1 MIDDHC
7 FFLAEIHD
15 NVPPDL
21 RPIILKSSANYTV
34 DDLLRLTN
42 IIEENPSNSN
52 ENAIHLLT
60 QWYSEFNKRRKQEL
74 LSVLH
79 MNVINKAIT
88 HIHFIQN
95 SNSCTIFDDILFDHQ
110 FPVDLLRKK
119 LIIHF
124 NVTLQPEHHR
134 LTINEVLSYAN
145 QFIHDG
151 YAVFLNL
158 DIFFDQSL
166 SILRHRPRLDR
177 QVILYLS
184 RYEVDLS
191 ISTVGLQCSD
201 QSYVGSH
208 DALIFQPPLK
218 ENPLEKLSFEIGTWH
233 METKI
238 IDELTKVN
246 YIVRNACK
254 SIRIWH
260 LHSSQVRHR
269 LMPSKLYFNGKDLKR
284 AMRYPEW
291 L

>member
-1 MIDDHC
+1 MC
-7 FFLAEIHD
+7 FFLAEIHE
-15 NVPPDL
+15 NVPPEL
-21 RPIILKSSANYTV
+21 RSIIRKSSANYTV

-42 IIEENPSNSN
+42 TIEENLSNSN
-52 ENAIHLLT
+52 ENPIHLLT
-60 QWYSEFNKRRKQEL
+60 QWYSEFNERRKQEL
-74 LSVLH
+74 LTVLH

-95 SNSCTIFDDILFDHQ
+95 SNSCTIFDDVLHSPQ

-124 NVTLQPEHHR
+124 NATLEPEQQR
-134 LTINEVLSYAN
+134 LTVNEVLSYAS

-166 SILRHRPRLDR
+166 SILQHRPRLDR

-191 ISTVGLQCSD
+191 ISTIGLQCSD

-218 ENPLEKLSFEIGTWH
+218 ENLVEKLSFEIGTWH

-238 IDELTKVN
+238 IDELTKAN
-246 YIVRNACK
+246 YTVRNACK

-269 LMPSKLYFNGKDLKR
+269 LMPSTLYFTDEDFKR
-284 AMRYPEW
+284 VMRYPEW